1 MTKRLRLSLVA
12 ALLALATPVEAH
24 DGWLEAHPI
33 LVERGQPVSLFLMY
47 GNHGND
53 HRSYRIAGK
62 WRPEYATVV
71 VTGPAGPPV
80 DLTSQ
85 VTDLGDAEDVGPK
98 GPKGFHV
105 TTFAPAQDGAYI
117 ALVTQ
122 SRELQV
128 EGAKFQSIG
137 TAKVLFG
144 ALASPVVAAAQRLTG
159 FDRAVGGA
167 DALEII
173 PVTNPLALR
182 TGDVLT
188 VEIRHRG
195 RPLPSLPVSIVR
207 RIQGAPSAQTLT
219 TDDRG
224 QVKIVAGPAD
234 YYLTR
239 AALEERTGA
248 AGGQVDKRVFE
259 ATYVFVVHRP

>member
-1 MTKRLRLSLVA
+1 MTKRLRLSLLA
-12 ALLALATPVEAH
+12 ALLALAMPVEAH
-24 DGWLEAHPI
+24 DGWLEAHPV
-33 LVERGQPVSLFLMY
+33 LVERGQPVSVFLMY

-62 WRPEYATVV
+62 WRPEYATLV

-80 DLTSQ
+80 DLTNQ

-105 TTFAPAQDGAYI
+105 AAFVPAQDGAYI

-137 TAKVLFG
+137 TAKVVFA
-144 ALASPVVAAAQRLTG
+144 ALTSPVVAAARLLTG
-159 FDRAVGGA
+159 FDRAVASA

-182 TGDVLT
+182 TGDALT
-188 VEIRHRG
+188 LEIRHRG
-195 RPLPSLPVSIVR
+195 RSLQNQPISIVR
-207 RIQGAPSAQTLT
+207 GIEGAPSAQTPT

-239 AALEERTGA
+239 ASLEERTGA
-248 AGGQVDKRVFE
+248 VGQVDKRVFE

>member
-1 MTKRLRLSLVA
+1 
-12 ALLALATPVEAH
+12 
-24 DGWLEAHPI
+24 
-33 LVERGQPVSLFLMY
+33 MY

-85 VTDLGDAEDVGPK
+85 VTDLGDAEDLGPK

-105 TTFAPAQDGAYI
+105 TAFAPAQDGAYI

-137 TAKVLFG
+137 TAKVVFA
-144 ALASPVVAAAQRLTG
+144 ALASPVVAAVQRLTG
-159 FDRAVGGA
+159 FDRPVASA

-207 RIQGAPSAQTLT
+207 RIEGAPSAQTLT

-224 QVKIVAGPAD
+224 QLKIVAGPAD

-239 AALEERTGA
+239 ASLEERTGA
-248 AGGQVDKRVFE
+248 AVGQVDKRVFE